1 MFYTPF
7 QKFMVGSFMY
17 SSLRALLYTN
27 GQKTYDYNK
36 DLKKIPRDIL
46 FTEKIGFSIA
56 NGIIGAWSLPIILY
70 YDTIIIEKKLKGLPI
85 TQDDKV
91 VLFNFMYKDNS

>member
-7 QKFMVGSFMY
+7 QKFMGASFIY
-17 SSLRALLYTN
+17 ASLRSFLYTH
-27 GQKTYDYNK
+27 GQKTYDYDK
-36 DLKKIPRDIL
+36 DFKKVPRDIL

-70 YDTIIIEKKLKGLPI
+70 YDSIIIEKKLKGLPI

-91 VLFNFMYKDNS
+91 VLFNFMYREKS